1 MLLHGGVFRA
11 VDSVAV
17 DDGVGVR
24 VHVHVFVTGL
34 HTIFELR
41 LLQCRLPVCE
51 RKINVGI
58 KIVVFSLV
66 RVAVSDLFT
75 VFV

>member
-1 MLLHGGVFRA
+1 MFLHTGVFRA
-11 VDSVAV
+11 VDFVAI

-24 VHVHVFVTGL
+24 VHVPVFVTGL
-34 HTIFELR
+34 HTIFELS
-41 LLQCRLPVCE
+41 LLRHRLPVFE
-51 RKINVGI
+51 RKINIGF

-66 RVAVSDLFT
+66 DVAVSDLFT

>member
-11 VDSVAV
+11 VDSVAK